1 MARGRLGRYLQY
13 PHLHP
18 APLGEAGLIVGVC
31 DDFVFALDP
40 KGPRLR
46 KLASDPS
53 LLGTTGFLVDVEGT
67 LHYASRTR
75 WRTCRLQ
82 AVWPAKAGLPVRH
95 SQNTKPSANTSVRAS
110 ARSPRACS
118 GDM

>member
-1 MARGRLGRYLQY
+1 VARGRLGRYLQY

-82 AVWPAKAGLPVRH
+82 AVWPAKAPAGESSPDGKPTVPARRH
-95 SQNTKPSANTSVRAS
+95 PQEP
-110 ARSPRACS
+110 P
-118 GDM
+118 